1 MDQLFTNA
9 VNTIKFSLKQE
20 NYQIPDSLIIS
31 TLKDNIKNGYVL
43 SKAIEKTREDLLY
56 DLLLEEQ
63 DLESES
69 ESESESEELE
79 NENIE
84 GLDFQK
90 QLEQLKENVKKG
102 YNKLKNKL
110 SKQKQKS

>member
-9 VNTIKFSLKQE
+9 INTIKFSLKQE
-20 NYQIPDSLIIS
+20 DYQVADSLIIS
-31 TLKDNIKNGYVL
+31 TLKENIKKGYVL

-63 DLESES
+63 DLES

-102 YNKLKNKL
+102 YNKLKGKL